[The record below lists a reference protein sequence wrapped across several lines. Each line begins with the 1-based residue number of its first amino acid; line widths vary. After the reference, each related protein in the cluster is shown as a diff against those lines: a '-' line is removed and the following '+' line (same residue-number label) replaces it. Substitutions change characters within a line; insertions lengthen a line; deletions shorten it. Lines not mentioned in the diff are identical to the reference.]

1 MSQAREF
8 SSELR
13 SSTKTPRNT
22 SAWLEGSTNSND
34 TSMVSEAYSNMLKIF
49 IPLLVDE
56 VIFKTHCK
64 LLFVKFVFLLSASE
78 KLFSN

>member
-8 SSELR
+8 SNELR
-13 SSTKTPRNT
+13 SITKTPRNAP
-22 SAWLEGSTNSND
+22 AWLEGSVGSND

-56 VIFKTHCK
+56 VIFKNCK
-64 LLFVKFVFLLSASE
+64 LLFVKFLF
-78 KLFSN
+78 LFSVSTR